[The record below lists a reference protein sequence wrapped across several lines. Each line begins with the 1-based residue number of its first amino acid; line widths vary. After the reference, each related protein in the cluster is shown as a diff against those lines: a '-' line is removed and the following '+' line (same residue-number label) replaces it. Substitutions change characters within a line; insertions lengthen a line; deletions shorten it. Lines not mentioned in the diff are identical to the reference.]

1 MIFDLLRKLTYHTTL
16 LRSKRWEKVPG
27 FLLAGKKVGIMGLG
41 RIGKKVGEIMIKL
54 DADVYGMDLIPDTKW
69 ADSLGMKIVPFD
81 DLLRQ
86 SDILSIHLSTIKDKP
101 LYLGEKEIRS
111 MKRGAILIN
120 TARGQMV
127 DETAL
132 YNALKDGH
140 LDGAALDVFP
150 EEPYKGKLCE
160 LDNIILTPHV
170 ATLTKESRIQMEVE
184 ATLNLINFLKPS

>member
-1 MIFDLLRKLTYHTTL
+1 
-16 LRSKRWEKVPG
+16 
-27 FLLAGKKVGIMGLG
+27 
-41 RIGKKVGEIMIKL
+41 
-54 DADVYGMDLIPDTKW
+54 
-69 ADSLGMKIVPFD
+69 
-81 DLLRQ
+81 
-86 SDILSIHLSTIKDKP
+86 
-101 LYLGEKEIRS
+101 